1 MITHVSHTGD
11 ESVYPLV
18 KALLC
23 DQGRMK
29 YLRPIYRA
37 LAATPSGKEF
47 AKAVFAEAG
56 PTYHP
61 IASKMVGADLA

>member
-1 MITHVSHTGD
+1 M
-11 ESVYPLV
+11 YPLA

-37 LAATPSGKEF
+37 LSATSEGKEF
-47 AKAVFAEAG
+47 AKEVFAEAG

-61 IASKMVGADLA
+61 IAYKMVAADLGVV